1 VSSSNARLTRW
12 RLAGVIAA
20 VGAFVIAG
28 AGTGSAATFG
38 SPYQVPLDPSTTTP
52 VKAADFS
59 PTGGCDGIVPANE
72 DGWHFAVP
80 DTFSAIVSLDLTF
93 NSRPGALGVVFTQ
106 DRQQAFVATLPG
118 AQLMQASA
126 TVMTADGEPQIQ
138 SFKLASTCPAQMQ
151 TAWDF
156 PSGTATRSPS
166 AMLPIGTDTPCPT
179 RC

>member
-126 TVMTADGEPQIQ
+126 TVMTAAGRERSACMAGPIRRC
-138 SFKLASTCPAQMQ
+138 SAARSATAACACPRPRCACSLVSRS
-151 TAWDF
+151 A
-156 PSGTATRSPS
+156 PS
-166 AMLPIGTDTPCPT
+166 C
-179 RC
+179 